1 MLQPHHQD
9 PDARTLTEV
18 ERAEL
23 IQLLR
28 GGSWR
33 VLGGVPTD

>member
-1 MLQPHHQD
+1 MRNPSPQAPD
-9 PDARTLTEV
+9 PRTLTEV

-28 GGSWR
+28 GGAWR
-33 VLGGVPTD
+33 VLGGVSRD

>member
-1 MLQPHHQD
+1 MRNPSHHD
-9 PDARTLTEV
+9 DDARTLTEV

-28 GGSWR
+28 GGAWR

>member
-1 MLQPHHQD
+1 MRNPSPQKD
-9 PDARTLTEV
+9 DTRTLTEV
-18 ERAEL
+18 ERTEL

-33 VLGGVPTD
+33 VLGGVPHD

>member
-1 MLQPHHQD
+1 MVTPIAQSDD
-9 PDARTLTEV
+9 PRTLTEV

-28 GGSWR
+28 GGAWR